1 MQNVIHWPKSSPNN
15 TRSRVGRAV
24 GALLLGALSF
34 MVMTFLEI
42 NLENLEKF
50 DGSVFLKRKGRG
62 ELSSHA
68 TVMLIL
74 VEMMTVTLPVSQKIT
89 IKVIQVYSEVSG
101 LRNYCTSKTCINL
114 MVEVFSSVI

>member
-1 MQNVIHWPKSSPNN
+1 MQMWFIGQKSSPNN

-24 GALLLGALSF
+24 RALLLGAPSF
-34 MVMTFLEI
+34 RVMTFLEI

-50 DGSVFLKRKGRG
+50 DGSVFLRWKGGG

-74 VEMMTVTLPVSQKIT
+74 VEMMTVTLPVK
-89 IKVIQVYSEVSG
+89 K
-101 LRNYCTSKTCINL
+101 
-114 MVEVFSSVI
+114 